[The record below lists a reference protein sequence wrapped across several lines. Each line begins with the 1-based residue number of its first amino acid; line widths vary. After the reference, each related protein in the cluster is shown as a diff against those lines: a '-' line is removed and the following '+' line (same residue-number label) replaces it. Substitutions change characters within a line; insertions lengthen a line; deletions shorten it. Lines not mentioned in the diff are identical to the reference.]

1 MDENGA
7 LFFLGAQGRRRHW
20 QNPHTIQQVQ
30 AFASSIGA
38 GNVEDFVGRIST
50 NCRTQNEP
58 LSYFGVDLGQNRKML
73 PSCYTIRNR
82 NSTTHVLMNWHFE
95 ASNDRV
101 NWAVLDRRVYLTGRT
116 EEDEQYAKLQKE
128 LCQKGHTS
136 TWGIERDVYKMVGYE
151 GFRYFRIVQIGQN
164 SSGSNNLALSGFE
177 IYGGNLSGRWP

>member
-1 MDENGA
+1 M
-7 LFFLGAQGRRRHW
+7 
-20 QNPHTIQQVQ
+20 
-30 AFASSIGA
+30 
-38 GNVEDFVGRIST
+38 
-50 NCRTQNEP
+50 
-58 LSYFGVDLGQNRKML
+58 GQNRKIL

-101 NWAVLDRRVYLTGRT
+101 NWAVLDRRVYLTGHT